1 MKLIFVGR
9 TDEVA
14 GFALAGAQTV
24 ICDAPEHA
32 ASTVEHISAEG
43 GDVGLVLVSPWIAR
57 HATRAIEVIQKR
69 KGPPVISVVPEL
81 GD

>member
-24 ICDAPEHA
+24 TCDAPENA
-32 ASTVEHISAEG
+32 ASTVEHVSAEG

-57 HATRAIEVIQKR
+57 HAARAIDAVQQR
-69 KGPPVISVVPEL
+69 KGPPVISIVPEL